1 MSPMLPILRETLA
14 KLESFPRDH
23 EDTNQF
29 VERWMRTLQGRAAMM
44 LEAVEMIET
53 CHPEYARRII
63 PEGTK
68 EECIE
73 LVERSREALLAYSE
87 TLEAILALN
96 ASIAKTITDFHVL
109 AEELEG
115 E

>member
-1 MSPMLPILRETLA
+1 MSPMLPIVRETLA
-14 KLESFPRDH
+14 KLESFPRDY

-68 EECIE
+68 EECIVRFSRRRE
-73 LVERSREALLAYSE
+73 PAFFGAFVTFLVMSPREFCWLANKCLRP
-87 TLEAILALN
+87 T
-96 ASIAKTITDFHVL
+96 
-109 AEELEG
+109 
-115 E
+115 